1 MKNDT
6 LKIYKLEICSMG
18 GTGMGNEYTRKD
30 RTLHFMSLDDAKE
43 YGSDKIDEEWK
54 LHYNTLS
61 SGKVYYWY
69 GHMSGASWIEIH
81 EIDLIK

>member
-1 MKNDT
+1 
-6 LKIYKLEICSMG
+6 
-18 GTGMGNEYTRKD
+18 
-30 RTLHFMSLDDAKE
+30 MSLDDAKE